1 MMGEIVTAGTGVR
14 PRGAGRT
21 QLHEVALRLFAV
33 HGVEGTSLQAIADE
47 MGVSKAAVYYHY
59 KTKDDLVLGIL
70 APLTEQLSTVME
82 QILARRGRQARLD
95 AFITGLVD
103 LALDNHD
110 QFAMMLGDPAAS
122 RILQAHALTQGWADL
137 LELVG
142 DASEDDRSISVALLI
157 FSTGLLSPLRHPDLV
172 EMDRDALREILVD
185 AGRRLLRIRRPASAE

>member
-1 MMGEIVTAGTGVR
+1 
-14 PRGAGRT
+14 
-21 QLHEVALRLFAV
+21 LRLFAV
-33 HGVEGTSLQAIADE
+33 YGVEGTSLQAIADE

-59 KTKDDLVLGIL
+59 KSKDDLVLGIL
-70 APLTEQLSTVME
+70 APLTQQLDTVME
-82 QILARRGRQARLD
+82 QILAHRGRQARLD

-137 LELVG
+137 LDIVG

-157 FSTGLLSPLRHPDLV
+157 FSTGLLSPLRHPDLI

-185 AGRRLLRIRRPASAE
+185 AGRRLLRIRRPPAAE

>member
-1 MMGEIVTAGTGVR
+1 MGETVTAGTGVR

-59 KTKDDLVLGIL
+59 KSKDDLVLGIL
-70 APLTEQLSTVME
+70 APLTQQLSAVLE
-82 QILARRGRQARLD
+82 RILARRGRQARLN

-103 LALDNHD
+103 LALDSHD
-110 QFAMMLGDPAAS
+110 QFAMMLGDPAAA

-137 LELVG
+137 LELVD
-142 DASEDDRSISVALLI
+142 DASEDDRSTLVAVLL
-157 FSTGLLSPLRHPDLV
+157 FTTGILSPLRDPELA

-185 AGRRLLRIRRPASAE
+185 AGRRLFRIRRPPSAE

>member
-1 MMGEIVTAGTGVR
+1 MMGETVTAGTGVR

-21 QLHEVALRLFAV
+21 QL

-59 KTKDDLVLGIL
+59 KSKDDLVLGIL
-70 APLTEQLSTVME
+70 APLTQQLSTVME
-82 QILARRGRQARLD
+82 RIVARRGRQARLD

-103 LALDNHD
+103 LALDHHD

-142 DASEDDRSISVALLI
+142 DASEDDRSTHVALLL
-157 FSTGLLSPLRHPDLV
+157 FSTGMLVPLRDPDLT

-185 AGRRLLRIRRPASAE
+185 AGRRLFRIRRPPSAE